1 MLVTWIDC
9 MSRQRRNWKM
19 SSCWF
24 CHEGCCVYRH
34 LMEHAKED
42 CEFMV
47 DKMCT
52 ATEDDLIDFN
62 PYEDDNTLSQSKIK
76 GEN

>member
-1 MLVTWIDC
+1 
-9 MSRQRRNWKM
+9 
-19 SSCWF
+19 
-24 CHEGCCVYRH
+24 
-34 LMEHAKED
+34 MEHTKED

-62 PYEDDNTLSQSKIK
+62 PYEDDNTLSQKVIDK
-76 GEN
+76 DE